1 MRIPEVKVDEVR
13 DASDIVDVVGE
24 YVSLK
29 RQGSR
34 YVGLCPFH
42 NEKTPSFGVN
52 PNMGI
57 YKCFGCGKAGN
68 VFGFLMEVENV
79 GFVEAVRML
88 AERANIALPEAEA
101 AQDEQTSETESIYHA
116 LRFAARFFYDQLTQ
130 TETGKKVGL
139 AYFQG
144 RGFTPETIKKFGL
157 GYAPDARHALL
168 KAAEEQHVN
177 LNYLEKAGL
186 VARRELG
193 SAPYDRFRGRV
204 MFPLFS
210 HVGKVL
216 GFAGRILEDG
226 ARTAKYINSPETEV
240 YHKSRV
246 LYGLHQGK
254 DVVRRQRIAMLVE
267 GYTDVISLH
276 QAGIRNVVASSG
288 TALTRE
294 QVQLLK
300 RYAGTIYLLYDAD
313 NAGTN
318 AALRGINLV
327 LAEDLEVYIV
337 PLPDGSDPDSFVQQF
352 GGDAFRNFVEKHRQD
367 FIQFKHDVARR
378 NGDMDTPAGELRTVQ
393 SILTSIAQIPN
404 PIKQDAY
411 LRQAGSELGIPD
423 VRLRPEMDK
432 ILRTRRKEQQR
443 QSRRE
448 ARRAQPVSPPV
459 APPELEPAQEALPP
473 AQPAP
478 PPEKKLIQLMLNHGD
493 PMVEL
498 VLGHMGFDEFTAG
511 IPRRTVEQLVEM
523 YQQGSIRREAFLE
536 GRFGGAAQQ
545 FVADVL
551 VQRHELSDNW
561 NDRHNIE
568 VPSLDA
574 DPKESAISAMTILK
588 LARVD
593 EAIAKQRRALYHAQQ
608 TSQDVLPIL
617 NSIKALENV
626 RRHIESHAYLK
637 QNN

>member
-24 YVSLK
+24 YVTLK

-52 PNMGI
+52 PSMGI

-79 GFVEAVRML
+79 GFVESVRML
-88 AERANIALPEAEA
+88 AERSGIALPEPQAAEEEA
-101 AQDEQTSETESIYHA
+101 AGETESIYHA
-116 LRFAARFFYDQLTQ
+116 LRFAARFYYDQLTQ
-130 TETGKKVGL
+130 TEAGKTVGL
-139 AYFQG
+139 AYFLG
-144 RGFTPETIKKFGL
+144 RGFEPETIKKFGL
-157 GYAPDARHALL
+157 GYAPDARNALL
-168 KAAEEQHVN
+168 NAAEAQHVK
-177 LNYLEKAGL
+177 LDYLEKAGL

-193 SAPYDRFRGRV
+193 STPYDRFRGRV

-216 GFAGRILEDG
+216 GFAGRILGDDT
-226 ARTAKYINSPETEV
+226 RSAKYINSPETEV

-254 DVVRRQRIAMLVE
+254 EVVRRQGTALLVE

-294 QVQLLK
+294 QVHLLK

-318 AALRGINLV
+318 AALRGIDLV
-327 LAEDLEVYIV
+327 LAQDLEVYIV
-337 PLPDGSDPDSFVQQF
+337 PLPDGSDPDSFVQKF

-367 FIQFKHDVARR
+367 FIQFKHDAARR
-378 NGDMDTPAGELRTVQ
+378 SGHLDTPEGELRVVQ

-411 LRQAGSELGIPD
+411 LRQASAELGIPD
-423 VRLRPEMDK
+423 VRLRPEMEK
-432 ILRTRRKEQQR
+432 ILRTRRKEQHR
-443 QSRRE
+443 QTRRE
-448 ARRAQPVSPPV
+448 ARRVPPKA
-459 APPELEPAQEALPP
+459 APEAASEAAALPALP
-473 AQPAP
+473 VKAAP
-478 PPEKKLIQLMLNHGD
+478 PPEKKLIQLMLNNGD
-493 PMVEL
+493 SMVEL
-498 VLGHMGFDEFTAG
+498 VLGHMGFEEFTPG
-511 IPRRTVEQLVEM
+511 IPRQTVQHLVEM
-523 YQQGSIRREAFLE
+523 YQGGGVRREAFLE
-536 GRFGGAAQQ
+536 GRFGGPIQQ

-561 NDRHNIE
+561 IDRHNIE
-568 VPSLDA
+568 VPNLDA
-574 DPKESAISAMTILK
+574 DPHESAVSAMTLLK

-593 EAIAKQRRALYHAQQ
+593 EAIGKHRRALFHAQQ
-608 TSQDVLPIL
+608 AGTDIMPHLDQIR
-617 NSIKALENV
+617 ALEAV
-626 RRHIESHAYLK
+626 RRQIERRDYLTTP
-637 QNN
+637 